1 MTKNTMKNP
10 ALRFPEFAN
19 DWQENELG
27 DICDKES
34 SKIVMGNI
42 SENGLYTVYGASG
55 MCGKITTYISDK
67 PYIGIVKDGA
77 GVGKLFFCEKNT
89 SILGTLNKIS
99 EKKNINILFLYYLF
113 KKINFQKY
121 VIGSTIPH
129 IYFKDY
135 SKEKIKFPSTEEQN
149 KIAIFLSAVD
159 KSIKNTSNQ
168 INQSKLYKKSLMQKM
183 FI

>member
-1 MTKNTMKNP
+1 M
-10 ALRFPEFAN
+10 
-19 DWQENELG
+19 
-27 DICDKES
+27 
-34 SKIVMGNI
+34 
-42 SENGLYTVYGASG
+42 YTVYGASG
-55 MCGKITTYISDK
+55 ICGKITTYISEK

-135 SKEKIKFPSTEEQN
+135 SKEKLKTPSMEEQN
-149 KIAIFLSAVD
+149 KIAVFLSSVD
-159 KSIKNTSNQ
+159 KRIENISNQ
-168 INQSKLYKKSLMQKM
+168 LNQSKQFKKSLMQKM